1 MNETETAT
9 LEFDL
14 FYELLAL
21 LNKTALAVHSL
32 DQLIYEVY
40 ILAI

>member
-1 MNETETAT
+1 MNETETTT
-9 LEFDL
+9 LKFDL

-32 DQLIYEVY
+32 DQLIYEV